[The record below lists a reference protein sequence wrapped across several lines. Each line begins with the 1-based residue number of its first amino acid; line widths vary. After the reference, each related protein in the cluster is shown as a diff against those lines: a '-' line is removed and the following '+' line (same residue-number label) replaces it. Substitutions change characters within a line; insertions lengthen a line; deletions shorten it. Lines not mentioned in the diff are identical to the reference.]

1 MSNFPLCVCEHCE
14 HWGSFI
20 LWPMISFRYMPR
32 SGIAGSLK
40 VEVLVAQSCPTLC
53 DPMECSPPGFSVH
66 GILQVRVL
74 EWITIPF
81 SRGSSW
87 PRNWTWVS
95 HIADRF
101 FTFWATRELRNI
113 GVGSLSLLQGIFL
126 TQESNWGLL
135 HYRQILYQ
143 LSYQGSPQYCCLC
156 CISVFQIYWWGN

>member
-101 FTFWATRELRNI
+101 FTFWATREGGSYSSSVSSFLRNLHT
-113 GVGSLSLLQGIFL
+113 VLCSDCTSLRTHRQYRSVPFAPHPLQ
-126 TQESNWGLL
+126 
-135 HYRQILYQ
+135 H
-143 LSYQGSPQYCCLC
+143 
-156 CISVFQIYWWGN
+156 